1 MHLTASGFIL
11 LSVNFNVLD
20 ESNLFDIGQGR
31 TWGKGNPIDQV
42 PSLCAWGGGG
52 AGSSVHPV
60 GCRPWVLM
68 VERVVFSGSF
78 EIVEVYGVLEHD
90 LNFLK

>member
-42 PSLCAWGGGG
+42 PSLCAWGGGQ
-52 AGSSVHPV
+52 
-60 GCRPWVLM
+60 
-68 VERVVFSGSF
+68 
-78 EIVEVYGVLEHD
+78 GVLCIQSGVS
-90 LNFLK
+90 LGF